1 MQCTSHYYLAF
12 KQRSVYIFAFY
23 FHKILPLHTILVNLL
38 SSSPLCHFFVPPA
51 STTRLTFYRITCCVI
66 FCDIHIRGDC
76 LFVCFFIE
84 QPHNTGT
91 IARTA
96 NNILFSAIIKLNLD
110 IPLVYVRIFST
121 SPPCLYGN
129 ICTLGGVLLF

>member
-1 MQCTSHYYLAF
+1 MSLMRSLRICLSCRRYFSKIKRIMRNGSCNARAIIILAF

-76 LFVCFFIE
+76 LFVCFF
-84 QPHNTGT
+84 H
-91 IARTA
+91 RTTA
-96 NNILFSAIIKLNLD
+96 QYRHHCQRCK
-110 IPLVYVRIFST
+110 
-121 SPPCLYGN
+121 
-129 ICTLGGVLLF
+129 